1 MSAMIKQPLPVVAI
15 VGPTAVGKTA
25 LSLELARRLNG
36 EIISVDSRQVYRYLD
51 VGSDKI
57 DGETRKEIIHHL
69 LDVADPDQ
77 EFSAADFAL
86 QARDA
91 AFRIAR
97 RGRTPLFAGGT
108 PFYFNALF
116 GGVLSEDAPKDSALR
131 RELEAF
137 AEREGKEALH
147 RRLREVD
154 PERAASLHPNDVRRV
169 VRALEISTLTSMAA
183 TEWFARAA
191 KVPGAGDFDVLYIG
205 LNRERRLLFEA
216 IEGRVREQF
225 AGGFV
230 EEVEWLLAHGYDERF
245 PSMQGFGYKDILEY
259 LRGRCTLEEAADRD
273 ISQTKAFSRRQMTWF
288 CKFSPIVWYDTQE
301 CSAESLAATI
311 EKEALAHIGKG

>member
-1 MSAMIKQPLPVVAI
+1 MKAEIKQPMAVIAI
-15 VGPTAVGKTA
+15 VGPTAVGKTSM
-25 LSLELARRLNG
+25 SLELARRLKG

-51 VGSDKI
+51 VGADKI
-57 DGETRKEIIHHL
+57 DRETRKEIVHHL
-69 LDVADPDQ
+69 LDVADPDEQ
-77 EFSAADFAL
+77 FSAADFAL

-91 AFRIAR
+91 AARIVN
-97 RGRTPLFAGGT
+97 RGRTPIFVGGT

-116 GGVLSEDAPKDSALR
+116 GGVLSDNAPKDPDLR
-131 RELEAF
+131 RKLEAM
-137 AEREGKEALH
+137 AEEEGREALH

-154 PERAASLHPNDVRRV
+154 PARAASLHPNDVRRV
-169 VRALEISTLTSMAA
+169 IRALEISTLTSMAA
-183 TEWFARAA
+183 SEWFAQAA
-191 KVPGAGDFDVLYIG
+191 KVPGAGEFDVLYIG

-216 IEGRVREQF
+216 IERRVREQF

-230 EEVEWLLAHGYDERF
+230 EEVEWLLSHGYDERF

-259 LRGRCTLEEAADRD
+259 LRGRCTLEEAAERD

-288 CKFSPIVWYDTQE
+288 CKFSPIVWYDTSV
-301 CSAESLAATI
+301 CSAESFSATI